1 MLYRNKSRDT
11 IPIARINSNSG
22 SVVLFAIKPF
32 LGVFALAASAER
44 LVSGLSNN
52 IYTKSK

>member
-1 MLYRNKSRDT
+1 
-11 IPIARINSNSG
+11 
-22 SVVLFAIKPF
+22 VVLFAIKPF
-32 LGVFALAASAER
+32 LGVFALEASAER